1 MEKSCLCGKV
11 TLTSGFWQRVP
22 YLRCLLCSLKCGWS
36 KPQTSREWFLSFTPL
51 PSKAANFQFHTVS
64 SQGSSEYFWLNYTI
78 HFESSRAIYRA
89 PKYKAGHSTK
99 KKKKKRKRIN
109 ATETCQELHN
119 TFKVHTS
126 VTFTYIAT
134 LNRSSHKS
142 LSAHNRTNMCIQY
155 HLHCMW
161 AIKNTNSKQSP
172 NSGYRHDIVT
182 RKDARWPLRLNS
194 CRIQT
199 PMDSSQ
205 STVRFN
211 DAEVY

>member
-36 KPQTSREWFLSFTPL
+36 KPQTSREWFLFFTPL
-51 PSKAANFQFHTVS
+51 RSKAANFQFHTVS

-89 PKYKAGHSTK
+89 PKYKAGHST

>member
-1 MEKSCLCGKV
+1 MFVRQFEVWLVKAPDLERVVPLLHPTPQQSCK
-11 TLTSGFWQRVP
+11 FPVP
-22 YLRCLLCSLKCGWS
+22 YCVIK
-36 KPQTSREWFLSFTPL
+36 
-51 PSKAANFQFHTVS
+51 
-64 SQGSSEYFWLNYTI
+64 GSSEYFWLNYTI